1 MEPITI
7 VLAEDHNLVR
17 EGLRALLEEV
27 GDFKVIGQAQD
38 GWQALDLAEKLH
50 PDVIV
55 MDIAMPN
62 LNGLEATA
70 RLREALNPAHIIMLS
85 QHSEEA
91 YIVQALLGGAVG
103 YLLKDAVVD
112 ELPEA
117 IRMVAEGE
125 MYLSKQLPRDQIET
139 ALKDRESYLH
149 PLERLT
155 PREREVLQLVAE
167 GNTNRQIA
175 SKLRISIKTVEKHR
189 FNLMEKLGMRDVTAL
204 VRFAIANGIVSASE

>member
-1 MEPITI
+1 MDPIN
-7 VLAEDHNLVR
+7 VLLAEDHNLVR
-17 EGLRALLEEV
+17 EGLRALLEEM
-27 GDFKVIGQAQD
+27 GDFKVVGQAKD
-38 GWQALDLAEKLH
+38 GWQALELADKLH

-70 RLREALNPAHIIMLS
+70 RLREAMNPAHIVMLS
-85 QHSEEA
+85 QHHEEA
-91 YIVQALLGGAVG
+91 YVVQALLGGAVG

-112 ELPEA
+112 ELPDA
-117 IRMVAEGE
+117 IRMVAGGE
-125 MYLSKQLPRDQIET
+125 RYLSKQLAREQIET
-139 ALKDRESYLH
+139 ALKARESYLM

-204 VRFAIANGIVSASE
+204 VRFAIANGIVSARE